1 MTLRMTAVSKS
12 FGTETVLTDVDIE
25 LPAGERLA
33 LVGESGSGKS
43 TLLRMLMGFERLD
56 RGTIELDGRVL
67 SGPGVHVPTHR
78 RGLGYVP
85 QDGALFPHLSV
96 ARNIAFGLARGG
108 ARGGSARERVRELME
123 LTALAPALAE
133 RMPHEL
139 SGGQQQRV
147 ALARALAPSPRVI
160 LLDEPFSA
168 LDTGLRAH
176 TRESVVEI
184 LETAGVTA
192 VLVTHDQEEALSFGA
207 QVGVLADRRLV
218 QSGPPAD
225 VFDAP
230 VDEGVAAFLGDVV
243 VVDAVR
249 TAAGSVSALGTLPV
263 RHDLAPGAERVRA
276 MVRPAQLTITPTDA
290 GTARVLQLRAIG
302 AGADVR
308 LTLEHA
314 DFRAELRHRVA
325 AHEASLLTPGTRADV
340 RVDGGVVLYPG
351 VRAD

>member
-1 MTLRMTAVSKS
+1 MTLRMTGVSKS
-12 FGTETVLTDVDIE
+12 FGTETVLSDVDVE
-25 LPAGERLA
+25 LPTGHRLA

-43 TLLRMLMGFERLD
+43 TLLRLLMGFERPD
-56 RGTIELDGRVL
+56 RGTIELDGRLL
-67 SGPGVHVPTHR
+67 SGPGTHVPTHR

-96 ARNIAFGLARGG
+96 ARNIAFGLARGTP
-108 ARGGSARERVRELME
+108 ARGRVRELME
-123 LTALAPALAE
+123 LTALAPALAD

-147 ALARALAPSPRVI
+147 ALARALAPRPRVI

-184 LETAGVTA
+184 LEATGVTA
-192 VLVTHDQEEALSFGA
+192 VLVTHDQEEALSFGV
-207 QVGVLADRRLV
+207 QVGVLEGQRLV

-230 VDEGVAAFLGDVV
+230 VDAAVAAFLGDVV
-243 VVDAVR
+243 ILDATR
-249 TAAGSVSALGTLPV
+249 TAAGAACALGVLPV
-263 RHDLAPGAERVRA
+263 RHDLAPGDTTVRA
-276 MVRPAQLTITPTDA
+276 MVRPAQITITPADA
-290 GTARVLQLRAIG
+290 GNARVLQVRTIG
-302 AGADVR
+302 AGVDVR
-308 LTLEHA
+308 LALES
-314 DFRAELRHRVA
+314 DDSRTELVHRVPAHQA
-325 AHEASLLTPGTRADV
+325 ARLAPGSRADV
-340 RVDGGVVLYPG
+340 AVDGGVVLYPA

>member
-1 MTLRMTAVSKS
+1 MTLRMIGVSKS
-12 FGTETVLTDVDIE
+12 FGTEAVVSDVDIE
-25 LPAGERLA
+25 LPTGDRLA

-43 TLLRMLMGFERLD
+43 TLLRLLMGFERPD

-67 SGPGVHVPTHR
+67 SGPRVHVPTHR

-85 QDGALFPHLSV
+85 QDGALFPHLTV
-96 ARNIAFGLARGG
+96 ARNIAFGLARGT
-108 ARGGSARERVRELME
+108 ARRERVRELME
-123 LTALAPALAE
+123 LTALAPALAD

-184 LETAGVTA
+184 LERAGVTA

-207 QVGVLADRRLV
+207 QVGVLAARRLV
-218 QSGPPAD
+218 QVGPPAD

-243 VVDAVR
+243 MVDAVR
-249 TAAGSVSALGTLPV
+249 TTKGAACTLGVLPV
-263 RHDLAPGAERVRA
+263 RHDLASGATSVRA
-276 MVRPAQLTITPTDA
+276 MVRPAQISITPTDA
-290 GTARVLQLRAIG
+290 GNARVLQVRVIG

-308 LTLEHA
+308 LALES
-314 DFRAELRHRVA
+314 DDSQTELLHRVP
-325 AHEASLLTPGTRADV
+325 AHEVVRLVPGARADV
-340 RVDGGVVLYPG
+340 RVDGGVVLYPAA
-351 VRAD
+351 RAD